1 MYEAVIGLEIHAQ
14 LKTKTKMFCRSKND
28 PDAETPNINI
38 CPVCVG
44 HPGTLPTI
52 NKRAVEFI
60 VKIGCALNCKIA
72 QKTKF
77 DRKNYFYPDIPKGYQ
92 ISQYDLPLCYEG
104 YLNVLGKK
112 VRITR
117 VHLEEDTAKSI
128 HSSEGYSYVDFN
140 RSGAPLMEL
149 VTEPDISNADEAKE
163 FCENL
168 QKILQYLDVSDANME
183 KGQMRCEVNI
193 SLKKKDSDKFG
204 TKVEIKN
211 LNSFKAVKDAIEF
224 EIKRQTEILESGG
237 CVVQETRGWDENK
250 KITFSQREK
259 ESAHDYRYFPEPDL
273 PFVFLGRDVEGVEV
287 ENIIDVESI
296 KKSIPE
302 LPQKKIERYTDEFNL
317 SEKDARTIAYDKSF
331 ADFFESTISNF
342 DDKQDKEKL
351 IKLSANYLTTDIKNV
366 LIQTKKSINDI
377 GFSAKDFADLI
388 LILNE
393 GKINS
398 AVAKSSLLEASEK
411 GVAPLKVVETKGL
424 MQIND
429 EAEIE
434 KIARE
439 VIDQNPNPVSDYKN
453 GNVNSIQFLV
463 GQIMAK
469 TKGRANP
476 KLAREILERLLS

>member
-14 LKTKTKMFCRSKND
+14 LKTKTKMFCASKND
-28 PDAETPNINI
+28 PDADTPNVNI
-38 CPVCVG
+38 CPICVG
-44 HPGTLPTI
+44 HPGTLPSI
-52 NKRAVEFI
+52 NKKAVEYI

-72 QKTKF
+72 ERTKF

-104 YLNVLGKK
+104 YLEILGKK
-112 VRITR
+112 IRITR

-128 HSSEGYSYVDFN
+128 HSTEGYSYVDFN

-149 VTEPDISNADEAKE
+149 VTEPDIRNADEAKE

-168 QKILQYLDVSDANME
+168 QKILQYLGVSDANME

-211 LNSFKAVKDAIEF
+211 LNSFKAVRDSIAF

-250 KITFSQREK
+250 KLTFSQREK

-273 PFVFLGRDVEGVEV
+273 PFIFIGKEHKVED
-287 ENIIDVESI
+287 IIDIDKI
-296 KKSIPE
+296 KTSIPE
-302 LPQKKIERYTDEFNL
+302 LTQKKIKRYQEEFQL
-317 SEKDARTIAYDKSF
+317 SEKDARTIAYDKDY
-331 ADFFESTISNF
+331 ADFFEGVISNF
-342 DDKQDKEKL
+342 QDKKEKEKL
-351 IKLSANYLTTDIKNV
+351 IKLSANYITTDIKNV
-366 LIQTKKSINDI
+366 LIQTKRDI
-377 GFSAKDFADLI
+377 SELGFTPRDFAELI
-388 LILNE
+388 LILND

-398 AVAKSSLLEASEK
+398 AVAKSSLLDAVNQNRTPVSIIEE
-411 GVAPLKVVETKGL
+411 KGL

-429 EAEIE
+429 EKQIEEIA
-434 KIARE
+434 KE
-439 VIDQNPNPVSDYKN
+439 VISQNPNPVTDYKN
-453 GNVNSIQFLV
+453 GNQNSIQFLV

-476 KLAREILERLLS
+476 KLAREVLERLLQS